1 MEIKTLDLF
10 MVAQIKTAQIKTNQ
24 PKTNP
29 TVVNSQINSQINSPT
44 NSQINSQHPTSL
56 VNPIKGNI
64 QVFIAPHRNL
74 YTDIIAQGL
83 RVAGQGTEV
92 LLVQL
97 FQAGINQGLSN
108 PRRLVEN
115 LVWLRCDAQRDLSNR
130 DIELTDE
137 EKSTVLELWSYAKNA
152 IKSGGKGLVVLDEV
166 NLLIERSL
174 VTEEELLKVLEARSP
189 KVNIILTG
197 DSMPI
202 SISDYAD
209 QVTHRR
215 N

>member
-1 MEIKTLDLF
+1 
-10 MVAQIKTAQIKTNQ
+10 MVAQVKANQSKTHQNQPNQ

-29 TVVNSQINSQINSPT
+29 PVINSPK
-44 NSQINSQHPTSL
+44 PTDL
-56 VNPIKGNI
+56 VTPIKGNV

-83 RVAGQGTEV
+83 RIAGQGTQV

-115 LVWLRCDAQRDLSNR
+115 LEWLRCDAQRDLSNPE
-130 DIELTDE
+130 IELTDE
-137 EKSTVLELWSYAKNA
+137 EKAAVLELWNYAKVS
-152 IKSGGKGLVVLDEV
+152 IKSGSTGLLVLDEA
-166 NLLIERSL
+166 NLLVARSL
-174 VTEEELLKVLEARSP
+174 ITEEELLTVLETRSP

-197 DSMPI
+197 VSMPERI
-202 SISDYAD
+202 ADYAD

>member
-1 MEIKTLDLF
+1 
-10 MVAQIKTAQIKTNQ
+10 MVAQIKIAESKAAQSKATQTKTHHTHTNQ

-29 TVVNSQINSQINSPT
+29 TVTNSPKT
-44 NSQINSQHPTSL
+44 TSL
-56 VNPIKGNI
+56 VTPIKGNV

-74 YTDIIAQGL
+74 YADIIAQAL
-83 RVAGQGTEV
+83 RVAGQGTQV

-115 LVWLRCDAQRDLSNR
+115 LEWLRCDAQRDLSNSE
-130 DIELTDE
+130 IELTDE
-137 EKSTVLELWSYAKNA
+137 EKTAVLELWDYAKMV
-152 IKSGGKGLVVLDEV
+152 IKSGSAGLVVLDEA
-166 NLLIERSL
+166 NLLVARSL
-174 VTEEELLKVLEARSP
+174 IIEEELLNVLETRSP

-197 DSMPI
+197 IAMPDSI
-202 SISDYAD
+202 ADYAD

>member
-1 MEIKTLDLF
+1 
-10 MVAQIKTAQIKTNQ
+10 MVAQINMAQSKAAQIKANQPKTHHNQTNQ
-24 PKTNP
+24 PKTNLAV
-29 TVVNSQINSQINSPT
+29 TNSPKT
-44 NSQINSQHPTSL
+44 TSL
-56 VNPIKGNI
+56 VTPIKGNV

-83 RVAGQGTEV
+83 RIAGQGTQV

-115 LVWLRCDAQRDLSNR
+115 LEWLRCDAQRDLSNSE
-130 DIELTDE
+130 IELTDQ
-137 EKSTVLELWSYAKNA
+137 EKTAVLELWDYAKIV
-152 IKSGGKGLVVLDEV
+152 IKSGNAGLVVLDEA
-166 NLLIERSL
+166 NLLVARSL
-174 VTEEELLKVLEARSP
+174 ITEEELLNVLETRSP

-197 DSMPI
+197 VAMPE
-202 SISDYAD
+202 SIADYAD

>member
-1 MEIKTLDLF
+1 
-10 MVAQIKTAQIKTNQ
+10 MVAQIKTAQVKANQSKTHQNQPNQ

-29 TVVNSQINSQINSPT
+29 PVINSPK
-44 NSQINSQHPTSL
+44 PTDL
-56 VNPIKGNI
+56 VTPIKGNV

-83 RVAGQGTEV
+83 RIAGQGTQV

-97 FQAGINQGLSN
+97 FQAGINQGVSN

-115 LVWLRCDAQRDLSNR
+115 LEWLRCDAQRDLSNPE
-130 DIELTDE
+130 IELTDE
-137 EKSTVLELWSYAKNA
+137 EKAAVLELWNYAKVS
-152 IKSGGKGLVVLDEV
+152 IKSGSTGLLVLDEA
-166 NLLIERSL
+166 NLLVARSL
-174 VTEEELLKVLEARSP
+174 ITEEELLTVLETRSP

-197 DSMPI
+197 VSMPERI
-202 SISDYAD
+202 ADYAD